1 MKKKIFSE
9 AKIIEILKAGEP
21 GLSVSEL
28 SRKYSVGEST
38 YYKWKAKYGGMS
50 SADLKRLKALQKSRS

>member
-9 AKIIEILKAGEP
+9 AKIIEILKAGEA

-28 SRKYSVGEST
+28 SRK
-38 YYKWKAKYGGMS
+38 
-50 SADLKRLKALQKSRS
+50 